1 MIKVDIQCNQ
11 AEQSAEPLTQESE
24 KEMEFNTIMQ
34 ALVKDLAEQLR
45 PLVADMVRVELATH
59 ASDNLSHLPML
70 SDTQLAYIAEHLSD
84 TQLVTVGE
92 NIILSDLAAELTEGQ
107 LHDIAG
113 EIDLS
118 DLAGEL
124 DNDKLLSNVDI
135 DKLMENIDV
144 DKLLENVDLDEKL
157 RDFFSNNT
165 FSIRP

>member
-11 AEQSAEPLTQESE
+11 AERSAEPLTLESE
-24 KEMEFNTIMQ
+24 KEMELSTIMQ

-59 ASDNLSHLPML
+59 ASDKALGNITPA
-70 SDTQLAYIAEHLSD
+70 QLAEYIGDSQLATIAEHLSD
-84 TQLVTVGE
+84 SQLVTVGE
-92 NIILSDLAAELTEGQ
+92 NISVSDLAAELTEGQ
-107 LHDIAG
+107 LTTIAGEIELADLAG

-118 DLAGEL
+118 DLASEF
-124 DNDKLLSNVDI
+124 DSEKIYAHIDI
-135 DKLMENIDV
+135 DEVM
-144 DKLLENVDLDEKL
+144 